1 MVIGGMAIIQAGF
14 VRATE
19 DIDLLVDASADNV
32 QRVRRALL
40 DLPDQA
46 VRDMT
51 DGDLEEYVV
60 VRVADE
66 FVVDLMKSACGIG
79 YDEASQQVDW
89 ATIEGVAIPFG
100 NPKLLWSTKQTLR
113 DKDRIDLAF
122 LAELLGA
129 DRR

>member
-19 DIDLLVDASADNV
+19 DIGLLVDASADNV

-89 ATIEGVAIPFG
+89 VTIEGVAIPFG

>member
-19 DIDLLVDASADNV
+19 AIDLLVDASADNV

-51 DGDLEEYVV
+51 DGDLEKYGVV
-60 VRVADE
+60 PVADE
-66 FVVDLMKSACGIG
+66 FVVDLMKFACGIG

-100 NPKLLWSTKQTLR
+100 SPKLLWSTKQTLR

-122 LAELLGA
+122 N
-129 DRR
+129 DK